1 MKVCLL
7 LKKNVVMPL
16 AKSVSIPLKLTT
28 VVSATDGVIQ
38 KKSYGSGMTT
48 LIISNEEMKNIMKIV
63 KSPEESG
70 LLIQCISETIENK
83 AK

>member
-1 MKVCLL
+1 M
-7 LKKNVVMPL
+7 
-16 AKSVSIPLKLTT
+16 
-28 VVSATDGVIQ
+28 VSATDGVIQ

-48 LIISNEEMKNIMKIV
+48 LIISNEKMKNIMKIV